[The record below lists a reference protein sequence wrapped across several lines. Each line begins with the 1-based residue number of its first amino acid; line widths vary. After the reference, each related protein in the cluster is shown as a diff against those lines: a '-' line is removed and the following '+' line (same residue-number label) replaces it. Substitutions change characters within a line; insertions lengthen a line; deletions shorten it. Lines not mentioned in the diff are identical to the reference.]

1 MAILQIGRVRMG
13 WKGTWSAST
22 AYVSQDAV
30 FYEGQTYVA
39 LQNVPASTVT
49 SNALFWQMIA
59 QKGSNGIDGATG
71 AAGTTGST
79 GATGATGPQG
89 GIGDTGPTGP
99 QGLSGDAGATG
110 ATGGTGATGATG
122 PSPASTWVGT
132 TISFKDPAGV
142 DGPYTDLQGPQ
153 GGTGPQGTIG
163 NTGPQ
168 GTTGAT
174 GPTGATG
181 LQGIAGPQ
189 GDQGTE
195 GSTGP
200 QGSTGPTGNTGD
212 TGSPGNAATI
222 AVGAVSTGA
231 VGSSVSVVN
240 GGSSSAAVL
249 NISIPVGATGATG
262 ATGSTGPTGS
272 TGATG
277 ASGAADQNLDTTSSV
292 AFASVAANGAITA
305 TGNITA
311 YFSDDRLKTRT
322 GDIVNAMEM
331 VKSLDAFYYHAND
344 VAQELGYENVPE
356 VGISAQQVFLVQP
369 QVTAPAP
376 IDPQYLT
383 VRYER
388 LVPLLIAAI
397 KELELRVAA
406 YESK

>member
-13 WKGTWSAST
+13 WKGTWSAAT

-39 LQNVPASTVT
+39 LQAVPASTVT
-49 SNALFWQMIA
+49 TNAAYWQMIA
-59 QKGSNGIDGATG
+59 QKGTNGIDGATG
-71 AAGTTGST
+71 AAGTTGAT
-79 GATGATGPQG
+79 GATGAAGPQG
-89 GIGDTGPTGP
+89 GTGPTGPTGP
-99 QGLSGDAGATG
+99 QGDIGNTGATGAAGTTGAAGATG
-110 ATGGTGATGATG
+110 A
-122 PSPASTWVGT
+122 SPASTWVGT
-132 TISFKDPAGV
+132 TLSFKTPEGT
-142 DGPYTDLQGPQ
+142 DGPYTDLKGSQGIAGPQ
-153 GGTGPQGTIG
+153 GVIG
-163 NTGPQ
+163 NTGAQ

-181 LQGIAGPQ
+181 LQGIVGPQ
-189 GDQGTE
+189 GDQGTV
-195 GSTGP
+195 GSTGS
-200 QGSTGPTGNTGD
+200 QGSTGPTGNIGE

-222 AVGAVSTGA
+222 AVGTVSTGA
-231 VGSSVSVVN
+231 IGSAVSIVNSGSSN
-240 GGSSSAAVL
+240 SAIF
-249 NISIPVGATGATG
+249 NFSIPVGATGATG
-262 ATGSTGPTGS
+262 ATGSTGPAGS

-277 ASGAADQNLDTTSSV
+277 ASGAADQTLNTTSAV
-292 AFASVAANGAITA
+292 THTNITANGAITA

-322 GDIVNAMEM
+322 GDIVNAMDM

-344 VAQELGYENVPE
+344 VAQALGYENVPE